1 MARSSPVMFTAPVFL
16 GPAFLVFA
24 LALIEKALNLLGGS
38 IPLLSVFPRQ
48 LLDWAV
54 VLLLFEIALS
64 LRQVYER
71 MLAKGDA
78 E

>member
-1 MARSSPVMFTAPVFL
+1 MFTAPVFL

-24 LALIEKALNLLGGS
+24 LAIIEKVLNIFGGH
-38 IPLLSVFPRQ
+38 IPLLSVFPSQ

-54 VLLLFEIALS
+54 VLIMFEIALT

-71 MLAKGDA
+71 MLAKSDA